1 MALDRNVMWSPWDE
15 VGLEHLRLVQS
26 DQGILADGMVLRV
39 KDGDPFRVH
48 YQIHCDLAWNVRQV
62 VINLLDSTHA
72 DIRLRADGQ
81 GHWSMDTRSPL
92 QLLDGCTDVD
102 ISITP
107 FTNTLPIRRLGLK
120 PGQASDIV
128 VAYIAVPELDV
139 KAARQRYTCL
149 QASSKGGLY
158 RYEGLGT
165 GFTADLP
172 VDGDGLVLDYPES
185 CRRVWSG

>member
-1 MALDRNVMWSPWDE
+1 MTVKRDVMWSPWDE
-15 VGLEHLRLVQS
+15 EGLEHLQLVQNG
-26 DQGILADGMVLRV
+26 QGVLADGMVLRV
-39 KDGDPFRVH
+39 KGGHPFRLH

-62 VINLLDSTHA
+62 EISLWDSTHA
-72 DIRLRADGQ
+72 EIRLQADGQ
-81 GHWSMDTRSPL
+81 GHWRMDTGSRL

-120 PGQASDIV
+120 PGQASDIL
-128 VAYIAVPELDV
+128 VAYIDIPELDV
-139 KAARQRYTCL
+139 KPAQQRYTCL
-149 QASSKGGLY
+149 QASSEGGLY
-158 RYEGLGT
+158 KYSGLST

-172 VDGDGLVLDYPES
+172 VDGDGLVLDYPEL